1 MKDLK
6 ILLLLCVIVGVLY
19 WGIEPLAHKV
29 FYPETKPADFE
40 FSDLKNLPTTGN
52 VENGKQLVATYCAA
66 CHSVV
71 KDGLE
76 GLAKEDAI
84 AAYGIVPPDLSTA
97 GAIYDSKFLANL
109 IKNPV
114 ETLKLTHKFNDEK
127 PFPMIAT
134 DVSDEELGDIVAYLK
149 SIGDEALES
158 QILESD
164 DFKTKSQSINDSN
177 LSPNAKENA
186 ISNLQND
193 LKGKQI
199 FINACSRCHS
209 MNYDKVDA
217 LVINVENYLGSKAPD
232 LSMMIR
238 SRNIDRLHAF
248 INDPQK
254 IILGTPMPRI
264 GLNEDSQNALVNYM
278 EKVGDSKKEERKTV
292 GFIVIGFMF
301 IMAVI
306 AYLWKLKIWRDVK

>member
-1 MKDLK
+1 MKDFK

-29 FYPETKPADFE
+29 FYPKTEPADFE
-40 FSDLKNLPTTGN
+40 FSDLKNIPTTGN
-52 VENGKQLVATYCAA
+52 VENGKQLVTMYCAA

-76 GLAKEDAI
+76 GLPVDAAI

-114 ETLKLTHKFNDEK
+114 ETLKLTHKFNNEK

-149 SIGDEALES
+149 SIGDAALES
-158 QILESD
+158 QIIESD
-164 DFKTKSQSINDSN
+164 EYKIKSESINKSD
-177 LSPNAKENA
+177 LSPSAKENA

-193 LKGKQI
+193 LKGKQV

-209 MNYDKVDA
+209 MNYDRVNAIVD
-217 LVINVENYLGSKAPD
+217 NVENYLGSKAPD

-238 SRNIDRLHAF
+238 SRNKDRLHVF

-254 IILGTPMPRI
+254 IILGTPMPRV

-278 EKVGDSKKEERKTV
+278 EKVGDSKKDERKTI
-292 GFIVIGFMF
+292 GFIIIGFMF
-301 IMAVI
+301 IMTVI

>member
-29 FYPETKPADFE
+29 FYPKTEPADFE

-52 VENGKQLVATYCAA
+52 VENGKQLVATYCAS

-76 GLAKEDAI
+76 GLSKEDAI

-149 SIGDEALES
+149 SIGDEALEN
-158 QILESD
+158 QIIESD
-164 DFKTKSQSINDSN
+164 EFKTKSQPINNSN
-177 LSPNAKENA
+177 LSPSAKERA
-186 ISNLQND
+186 IASLQND
-193 LKGKQI
+193 LKGKQV

-217 LVINVENYLGSKAPD
+217 LVSNVENYLGSKAPD

-238 SRNIDRLHAF
+238 SRNIDRLHVF

-264 GLNEDSQNALVNYM
+264 GLNEDAQNALVNYM
-278 EKVGDSKKEERKTV
+278 EKVGDSKKEERKTL
-292 GFIVIGFMF
+292 GFIIIGFMLLMT
-301 IMAVI
+301 IV
-306 AYLWKLKIWRDVK
+306 AYLWKVKIWRNVK

>member
-29 FYPETKPADFE
+29 FYPKTEPADFE

-76 GLAKEDAI
+76 GLSKEDAI

-149 SIGDEALES
+149 SIGDEALEN
-158 QILESD
+158 QIIESEE
-164 DFKTKSQSINDSN
+164 FKTKSQSINNSN
-177 LSPNAKENA
+177 LSPSAKEGA
-186 ISNLQND
+186 IASLQND
-193 LKGKQI
+193 LKGKQV

-217 LVINVENYLGSKAPD
+217 LVSNVENYLGSKAPD

-238 SRNIDRLHAF
+238 SRNIDRLHVF

-264 GLNEDSQNALVNYM
+264 GLNEDAQNALVNYM
-278 EKVGDSKKEERKTV
+278 EKVGDSKKEERKTL
-292 GFIVIGFMF
+292 GFIIIGFMLLMT
-301 IMAVI
+301 IV
-306 AYLWKLKIWRDVK
+306 AYLWKVKIWRNVK